1 MEAFWSRELAEVG
14 ALRPR
19 LKVLAGFNV
28 NLDWVVHLE
37 PESWQGLIESR
48 PEATPE
54 GIAREAEH
62 PPVEVNEPR
71 ELLAWLWN
79 RLAQG
84 RSLHLTVEAEE
95 VLDWLDEE
103 LDPHQVRVGGQAGI
117 IANQMERL
125 GQESRLVA
133 PLLSPLQARHLRPG
147 VQAPRVE
154 DGHLRW
160 VPAAE
165 AAQPVSTKVNWI
177 LEYDR
182 DQRFRL
188 GGQEVR
194 VPRSNRVIVASR
206 PRGLVMA
213 FPAMLEASM
222 DQLAAGLDLAFLA
235 GYHYAA
241 PILADG
247 RTFDE
252 YLDDSIRHLRALQ
265 AANPNLL
272 VHVEY
277 VPLKHQALEGRLL
290 ASLGPVVESLGINEV
305 ELRGVLERAGETAL
319 AQELRERERPYAL
332 YQGARALLDRFGYR
346 RIQVHNLGYYCLVQ
360 RLKPVTA
367 RDEGAIRHRIQAMR
381 RGGLFGTAVT
391 EHRAR
396 EGTEATL
403 ADVARE
409 TTTPLSDLGLAAVAS
424 FDEEMEARE
433 GAARIGPGGFRS
445 GDVLVQVVPAHV
457 HDQPVLTV
465 GMGDTISSSSLMAER
480 WLLGEA
486 SRNLQAPSRR

>member
-1 MEAFWSRELAEVG
+1 MEAFWQRELAEVG

-19 LKVLAGFNV
+19 LKVLAGFNA

-37 PESWQGLIESR
+37 PESWQALVQSR

-54 GIAREAEH
+54 AIAREAEH
-62 PPVEVNEPR
+62 PPVEVDEPR
-71 ELLAWLWN
+71 RLLAWLWN

-95 VLDWLDEE
+95 VLDWLDEV
-103 LDPHQVRVGGQAGI
+103 LNPHQVRVGGQAGI

-125 GQESRLVA
+125 GQESRLVT
-133 PLLSPLQARHLRPG
+133 PLLSPLQARYLHPG
-147 VQAPRVE
+147 VLAPTWE
-154 DGHLRW
+154 DGRLRW
-160 VPAAE
+160 VPAVQ
-165 AAQPVSTKVNWI
+165 AAQPVPTKVNWI

-182 DQRFRL
+182 DQRFNL

-206 PRGLVMA
+206 PPGLVMA
-213 FPAMLEASM
+213 FPAAFEAHIA
-222 DQLAAGLDLAFLA
+222 DLAADLDLAFLA

-241 PILADG
+241 PTLPDG

-252 YLDDSIRHLRALQ
+252 YLDDTLRHLRALRD
-265 AANPNLL
+265 ASPNLL
-272 VHVEY
+272 IHVEY
-277 VPLKHQALEGRLL
+277 VPPKHVDLEGRLL
-290 ASLGPVVESLGINEV
+290 AALGPVVESLGINEV

-319 AQELRERERPYAL
+319 ALELRERERPYAL

-346 RIQVHNLGYYCLVQ
+346 RVQVHNLGYYCLVQ
-360 RLKPVTA
+360 RLEPGTA
-367 RDEGAIRHRIQAMR
+367 REERTIDYRIQAMR

-403 ADVARE
+403 TDVVRE
-409 TTTPLSDLGLAAVAS
+409 TATPLSDLGLAAVAS
-424 FDEEMEARE
+424 FDAEMRARE
-433 GAARIGPGGFRS
+433 AAVPIGPGGFRS

-465 GMGDTISSSSLMAER
+465 GMGDTISSSSLLAER

-486 SRNLQAPSRR
+486 SRTVGAPSAH